1 MPGRVAASF
10 IDEVPE
16 YEIRD
21 GHMHISMAGTRLVMP
36 VHVFR
41 AGMAKAN
48 RALDDWFERQSS
60 VVPLRVAG
68 DH

>member
-1 MPGRVAASF
+1 MRRVPATF
-10 IDEVPE
+10 VDEVPE
-16 YEIRD
+16 YEVRD
-21 GHMHISMAGTRLVMP
+21 GQMHISMAGTKLVMP